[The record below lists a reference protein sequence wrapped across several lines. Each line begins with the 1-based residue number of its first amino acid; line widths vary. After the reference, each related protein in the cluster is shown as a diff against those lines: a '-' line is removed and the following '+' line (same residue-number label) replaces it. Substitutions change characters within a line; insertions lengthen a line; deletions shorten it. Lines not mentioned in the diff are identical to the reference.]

1 MTYPVLAAAAVD
13 HAPDESHYAST
24 LGVVRFWRDLGYVMG
39 VPIAAVAD
47 SSSAEVALILVSVF
61 MASAGF
67 GVHKIY
73 EEKLVAGDD
82 DARQSAG
89 YTHAPTDERAND
101 ARQTHPSI
109 AVEMSSTTS

>member
-1 MTYPVLAAAAVD
+1 
-13 HAPDESHYAST
+13 
-24 LGVVRFWRDLGYVMG
+24 MG